1 MLTLN
6 KVMLCGRLVADPE
19 LKTTPS
25 NISVTSFRLAVDRGY
40 SKQGEEKQ
48 TDFIDVVCWR
58 QTAEFV
64 TKYFKKGSAAYVGG
78 SIQTR
83 TWKDKEGNNRKT
95 VEVVADEVKFAESKR
110 EMGKSDSEPSFSNVP
125 SEDFHEI
132 GDDDELP
139 F

>member
-25 NISVTSFRLAVDRGY
+25 NISVTSFRLAVDR
-40 SKQGEEKQ
+40 SFTKQGEEKQ

-110 EMGKSDSEPSFSNVP
+110 DSGKSDSDTSFSNVP

>member
-25 NISVTSFRLAVDRGY
+25 NISVTSFRLAVDRGFT
-40 SKQGEEKQ
+40 KQGEEKQ

-64 TKYFKKGSAAYVGG
+64 SKYFKKGSAAYVGG

-83 TWKDKEGNNRKT
+83 SWKDKEGNSRKT

-110 EMGKSDSEPSFSNVP
+110 DSGKSDSDTSFSNVP

>member
-40 SKQGEEKQ
+40 TKQGEEKQ

-64 TKYFKKGSAAYVGG
+64 SKYFKKGSAAYVGG

-83 TWKDKEGNNRKT
+83 SWKDKEGNNRKT

-110 EMGKSDSEPSFSNVP
+110 DSGKSDSDTSFSNVP

>member
-25 NISVTSFRLAVDRGY
+25 NISVTSFRLAVDRGFA
-40 SKQGEEKQ
+40 KQGEEKQ

-64 TKYFKKGSAAYVGG
+64 SKYFKKGSAAYVGG

-110 EMGKSDSEPSFSNVP
+110 DSGKSDSDTSFSNVP